1 MNDTMNEKKQL
12 LREFFILGAGLLL
25 GAGVMLGVFA
35 LLQKFDMTVLWGA
48 LLGVGLTMLNF
59 FLMALSVWR
68 AVDKAEQGDVKGGK
82 RLMTLSM
89 LGRYLLMAL
98 VLFAG
103 AKSGLMHP
111 IAMLIPLL
119 LMRPIL
125 SLGEVF
131 RKAGENKA

>member
-1 MNDTMNEKKQL
+1 MNEKKQL
-12 LREFFILGAGLLL
+12 LREFLILFLGELL
-25 GAGVMLGVFA
+25 GAGILLGVFA
-35 LLQKFDMTVLWGA
+35 LLGRFEWSVLWGA

-68 AVDKAEQGDVKGGK
+68 AADKAEQGDVKGGR

-131 RKAGENKA
+131 RKAGENGT

>member
-1 MNDTMNEKKQL
+1 MNEKKQL
-12 LREFFILGAGLLL
+12 LREFLILFLGELL
-25 GAGVMLGVFA
+25 GAGILLGVFA
-35 LLQKFDMTVLWGA
+35 LLGRFEWSVLWGA

-68 AVDKAEQGDVKGGK
+68 AADKAEQGDVKGGR

-103 AKSGLMHP
+103 AKSGLTHP

-131 RKAGENKA
+131 RKAGENGT